1 MELVLEEVLIQVLVL
16 EEALIQVLVL
26 EEALIQVLAL
36 RLVVVPLEVSQC
48 RMVEVGD
55 TALVE
60 DNMLEDHEDDT
71 LLEEELKWVE
81 R

>member
-1 MELVLEEVLIQVLVL
+1 MELVLEEV
-16 EEALIQVLVL
+16 LIQVLVL

-48 RMVEVGD
+48 RMVEVED

-60 DNMLEDHEDDT
+60 DNMVDPEDDT

>member
-1 MELVLEEVLIQVLVL
+1 
-16 EEALIQVLVL
+16 
-26 EEALIQVLAL
+26 
-36 RLVVVPLEVSQC
+36 
-48 RMVEVGD
+48 MVEVED

-60 DNMLEDHEDDT
+60 HNMVDPEDDT

>member
-1 MELVLEEVLIQVLVL
+1 M
-16 EEALIQVLVL
+16 LVL

-48 RMVEVGD
+48 RMVEVED
-55 TALVE
+55 TAL
-60 DNMLEDHEDDT
+60 LEDHEDDT